1 MKIDK
6 VIGTHVQPSQLSN
19 KESKPSQPSSAKPAL
34 EPQVSVDTQLVAKAQ
49 DTLAQLPDVD
59 MAKVESVKQALARG
73 ELDLDISALSS
84 ALMRFHTGH
93 E

>member
-6 VIGTHVQPSQLSN
+6 VIGTHVQPSQLTN
-19 KESKPSQPSSAKPAL
+19 KEPKTSQPASAKPAL
-34 EPQVSVDTQLVAKAQ
+34 EPQVSVDSQVVAKAQ

-73 ELDLDISALSS
+73 ELELDISALSS

>member
-6 VIGTHVQPSQLSN
+6 VVGTHVQPSQITQ
-19 KESKPSQPSSAKPAL
+19 KESKTSQPTSAKPAV
-34 EPQVSVDTQLVAKAQ
+34 EPQVSVDTQLIAKAQ
-49 DTLAQLPDVD
+49 DTLGQMPDVD
-59 MAKVESVKQALARG
+59 MAKVESVKQALSRG
-73 ELDLDISALSS
+73 ELDLDISALSG

>member
-6 VIGTHVQPSQLSN
+6 VIGTNVQPSQFSS
-19 KESKPSQPSSAKPAL
+19 KEAKNSQSTSAKPAL
-34 EPQVSVDTQLVAKAQ
+34 EPQVSIDTQLVAKAQ
-49 DTLAQLPDVD
+49 DTLAQLPEVD

-73 ELDLDISALSS
+73 ELELDIAALSG
-84 ALMRFHTGH
+84 AVMRFHTGH